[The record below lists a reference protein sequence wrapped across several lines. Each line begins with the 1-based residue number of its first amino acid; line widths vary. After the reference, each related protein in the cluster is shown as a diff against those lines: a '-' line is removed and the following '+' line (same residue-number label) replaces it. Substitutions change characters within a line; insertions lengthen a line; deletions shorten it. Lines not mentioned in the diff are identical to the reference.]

1 MRTRRRYAQEA
12 SADIARGLHAC
23 AAVIGGQ
30 PLPVPRNW
38 RVVDF
43 SRSGLQIVANSDPT
57 RAWPDIGE
65 LLGIHFVDGE
75 GWQLGI
81 VRRLRMW
88 AAHAGLGIELLAR
101 SPTLGV
107 IDDGRASVDGI
118 LCDLPSKGEALRV
131 LMPANAPALAEPVFV
146 KTAGAVHK
154 LRSLGVLRR
163 EAGYQLQVFQ
173 VL

>member
-1 MRTRRRYAQEA
+1 MTSRARA
-12 SADIARGLHAC
+12 SRFC
-23 AAVIGGQ
+23 RS
-30 PLPVPRNW
+30 VPRTW

-65 LLGIHFVDGE
+65 LLGIHFVDGD

-88 AAHAGLGIELLAR
+88 ATHAGLGIELLAR
-101 SPTLGV
+101 SPSLGV
-107 IDDGRASVDGI
+107 VDDGRNSVDGI
-118 LCDLPSKGEALRV
+118 LCDVPSKGEALRV
-131 LMPANAPALAEPVFV
+131 LLPANAPALAEPVFV
-146 KTAGAVHK
+146 KTSGSVCK